1 MKKFISVLLTF
12 ILLFSVSL
20 PVFAHDFTDIAGHW
34 AEPEISAAFS
44 AGIVKGDGN
53 GQFRPNDTITR
64 AEFFKMLIAA
74 LLEPTDDLLSEAKT
88 AADSAGIAHW
98 FAPYNI
104 IAIYSDMFYVDQE
117 NAVNTKDGSVYPG
130 IVEIGFGDNQTF
142 PGVSANKSTEYRI
155 ERWEMAFMMSW
166 ILEKVTDDPVL
177 ALSTDVSQAAE
188 YPTSVQMSAAYSVY
202 NGIMKGD
209 ENGNLNLANFGT
221 RAEAT
226 ALINRLV
233 NFVNMRS
240 EVLNAEA
247 EKAQGINVK
256 TYTEEEIPK
265 ENVKVLFSMEN
276 GKSFTVELYPEIAPQ
291 TVANFV
297 SLVNAGFY
305 DGLTFHRVVD
315 NFMAQGGDPDGDGTG
330 GAEFNVHGEFAANG
344 FQNSLAHT
352 AGVISMARGNLFNS
366 ASSQF
371 FICYNDQ
378 PALDGN
384 YAAFGK
390 VIDGFETVQAFTKVE
405 RTENASGELASPVR
419 PIVIVSAKVVK

>member
-12 ILLFSVSL
+12 ILLLSLSL
-20 PVFAHDFTDIAGHW
+20 PTFAHNFTDIAGHW

-74 LLEPTDDLLSEAKT
+74 LLEPTDALISEAKT
-88 AADSAGIAHW
+88 MADSVGIAHW

-104 IAIYSDMFYVDQE
+104 IAMYSDMFYVDQE
-117 NAVNTKDGSVYPG
+117 NAVSTKDGDVYPG

-142 PGVSANKSTEYRI
+142 PGVSKTKNTEYRI

-315 NFMAQGGDPDGDGTG
+315 NFMAQGGDPKGNGSG
-330 GAEFNVHGEFAANG
+330 GAEFNVIGEFAANG
-344 FQNSLAHT
+344 FKNSLAHT

-378 PALDGN
+378 PALDGS

-390 VIDGFETVQAFTKVE
+390 VIDGFETVQGFTEVE

-419 PIVIVSAKVVK
+419 PIIIVTAKVVK